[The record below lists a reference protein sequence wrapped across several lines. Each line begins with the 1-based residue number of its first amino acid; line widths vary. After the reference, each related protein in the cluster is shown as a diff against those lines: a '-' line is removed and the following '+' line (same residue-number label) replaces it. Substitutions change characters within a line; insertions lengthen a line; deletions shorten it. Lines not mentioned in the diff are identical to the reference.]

1 MSLVTEEIE
10 SAVSKLGLGL
20 AEIQLLPAEENK
32 RLYGLLVGKFVSGG
46 DRRWWWEAF
55 NEEEASHVFE
65 DGMGFKRI
73 PELVP
78 DANEKLWFVV
88 EEDQMEFY
96 PVYETTAE
104 VASAIVG
111 ECYGFE
117 YYLIPKDTSWI
128 ICENHHNRII
138 GVGNSIIERLREVAV

>member
-10 SAVSKLGLGL
+10 SAVSKLGLE
-20 AEIQLLPAEENK
+20 AADIQHLSAEENK
-32 RLYGLLVGKFVSGG
+32 RLYGALVERFVNGG
-46 DRRWWWEAF
+46 DRRWWWESF
-55 NEEEASHVFE
+55 NEEEASHVFK

-88 EEDQMEFY
+88 EEDQLEFY
-96 PVYETTAE
+96 PIYETTAE
-104 VASAIVG
+104 VVSAVVG
-111 ECYGFE
+111 ECYAFE
-117 YYLIPKDTSWI
+117 YYLIPKDTSWL

-138 GVGNSIIERLREVAV
+138 GVGNSVIKKLGEVAV

>member
-10 SAVSKLGLGL
+10 IAVNKLGLGK
-20 AEIQLLPAEENK
+20 AEFQLLPAEDNK
-32 RLYGLLVGKFVSGG
+32 RLYSVLVGKFVNGG

-55 NEEEASHVFE
+55 NEEEASQVFQ

-73 PELVP
+73 PDLVP

-96 PVYETTAE
+96 PIYETTAAA
-104 VASAIVG
+104 ASAVVG
-111 ECYGFE
+111 ECYAFE
-117 YYLIPKDTSWI
+117 YYLIPKDTSWL

-138 GVGNSIIERLREVAV
+138 VIGKSVIGRLGEVAV